1 MIFVLFLELHLLT
14 FLSLYFMSEFELNPK
29 YEKVITDLLEQQFS
43 IVDDFFDFNE
53 IEDLRALLLEKYN
66 EDEFRKAAIGNQFSE
81 QIVKSIRGDF
91 ISWIDEN
98 NLSQTEEVFFNKID
112 EFVNYMNRT
121 CFLGIQEKEFHY
133 AVYPKGT
140 FYKKHLDTFQND
152 DSRKLSVVCYLN
164 DEDWKPEYGGELV
177 IFKPLEEI
185 KVYPLKGRVVIF
197 ESQVLEHEV
206 RQVEQMRLSITGWL
220 KTRKL

>member
-1 MIFVLFLELHLLT
+1 
-14 FLSLYFMSEFELNPK
+14 MSEFELNPK

-206 RQVEQMRLSITGWL
+206 RQVEQIRLSITGWL

>member
-1 MIFVLFLELHLLT
+1 
-14 FLSLYFMSEFELNPK
+14 MSEFELNPM
-29 YEKVITDLLEQQFS
+29 YEKVIIDLLEQQFS
-43 IVDDFFDFNE
+43 IVDDFFNFKE

-81 QIVKSIRGDF
+81 QIIKSIRGDF
-91 ISWIDEN
+91 ISWIDEK
-98 NLSQTEEVFFNKID
+98 NLLPVEKVFFNKID
-112 EFVNYMNRT
+112 DFTNYMNRT

-152 DSRKLSVVCYLN
+152 DSRKLSIVCYLN
-164 DEDWKPEYGGELV
+164 NEDWKPEFGGELV

-220 KTRKL
+220 KTRKLN

>member
-1 MIFVLFLELHLLT
+1 
-14 FLSLYFMSEFELNPK
+14 MSEFELIPK

-43 IVDDFFDFNE
+43 IVDDFFNIEE

>member
-1 MIFVLFLELHLLT
+1 
-14 FLSLYFMSEFELNPK
+14 MSEFELNPK

-112 EFVNYMNRT
+112 KFVNYMNRT

-140 FYKKHLDTFQND
+140 FYKRHLDTFQND

>member
-1 MIFVLFLELHLLT
+1 
-14 FLSLYFMSEFELNPK
+14 MSEFELNPM
-29 YEKVITDLLEQQFS
+29 YEKVIIDLLEQQFS
-43 IVDDFFDFNE
+43 IVDDFFNFKE

-81 QIVKSIRGDF
+81 QIIKSIRGDF

-98 NLSQTEEVFFNKID
+98 NLLPEEKVFFNKID
-112 EFVNYMNRT
+112 DFTNYMNRT

-152 DSRKLSVVCYLN
+152 DSRKLSIVCYLN

-206 RQVEQMRLSITGWL
+206 SQVEQMRLSITGWL
-220 KTRKL
+220 KTRKLN

>member
-1 MIFVLFLELHLLT
+1 
-14 FLSLYFMSEFELNPK
+14 MSEFELIPK

-43 IVDDFFDFNE
+43 IVDDFFNIEE

-98 NLSQTEEVFFNKID
+98 NLLPTEEVFFNKID

-140 FYKKHLDTFQND
+140 FYKRHLDTFQND
-152 DSRKLSVVCYLN
+152 DSRKLSIVCYLN

-197 ESQVLEHEV
+197 ESQLLEHEV

>member
-1 MIFVLFLELHLLT
+1 
-14 FLSLYFMSEFELNPK
+14 MSEFELNPM
-29 YEKVITDLLEQQFS
+29 YEKVIIDLLEQQFS
-43 IVDDFFDFNE
+43 IVDDFFNFKE

-81 QIVKSIRGDF
+81 QIIKSIRGDF

-98 NLSQTEEVFFNKID
+98 NLLPEEKVFFNKID
-112 EFVNYMNRT
+112 DFTNYMNRT

-152 DSRKLSVVCYLN
+152 DSRKLSIVCYLN
-164 DEDWKPEYGGELV
+164 NEDWKPEFGGELV

-220 KTRKL
+220 KTRKLN

>member
-1 MIFVLFLELHLLT
+1 
-14 FLSLYFMSEFELNPK
+14 MSEFELNPK

-197 ESQVLEHEV
+197 ESQLLEHEV

>member
-1 MIFVLFLELHLLT
+1 
-14 FLSLYFMSEFELNPK
+14 MSEFELNPK

-140 FYKKHLDTFQND
+140 FYKRHLDTFQND

>member
-1 MIFVLFLELHLLT
+1 MFLELHLLT